1 MHIAE
6 ASTNQDFALVRTL
19 FHEYADSI
27 GIDLSFQGFEEELA
41 GLPGKYAP
49 PLGGLFIAF
58 EAGVPVGCMALRP
71 LDPPRIA
78 ELKRLYVRPQG
89 RGTGI
94 GLALTQKAIER
105 AGHAGYKAIRL
116 DTLATMTDAQRLYRK
131 LGFKEIPP
139 YTFNPMPN
147 AVYMELELGEGA

>member
-49 PLGGLFIAF
+49 PSGGLFIGS
-58 EAGVPVGCMALRP
+58 EAGVPVGCIALRP

-105 AGHAGYKAIRL
+105 ARHIGYKAIRL

-139 YTFNPMPN
+139 YRFNPMPN
-147 AVYMELELGEGA
+147 AVYMELELGGGA